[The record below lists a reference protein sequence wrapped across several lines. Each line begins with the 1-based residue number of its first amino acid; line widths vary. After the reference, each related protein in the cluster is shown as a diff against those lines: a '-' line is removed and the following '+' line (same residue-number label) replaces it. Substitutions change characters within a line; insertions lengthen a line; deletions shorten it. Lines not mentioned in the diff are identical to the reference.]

1 MEFFL
6 ICLISS
12 PLNSFV
18 SFNGCVDG
26 IRDWLKQMELSLK
39 NENVRGVES
48 QRGALDAAEELERT
62 DNFYKDLLARRCA
75 YLLA

>member
-1 MEFFL
+1 MEFSL

-12 PLNSFV
+12 PLYSLV

-39 NENVRGVES
+39 NENVPGVES
-48 QRGALDAAEELERT
+48 QRGASDAAEELERT
-62 DNFYKDLLARRCA
+62 DNFYKDLLARRCT
-75 YLLA
+75 YLLT